1 MKKNIALFMIVNMIM
16 VIFTVANIQP
26 VYAEQKTCCVIENSC
41 SLMSSADCSAISGRD
56 SGVVSCN
63 SVTECNTG
71 CCVTANSCDSGR
83 TKTYCNQNGGSWNSG
98 DCSGKSECATGVCI
112 INGICYD
119 DYSKRQCDAA
129 GLGAQFDVSIQD
141 CESANALLSGSEGC
155 CITGNS
161 FVRTTSSAC
170 NGGRFVSGYLCSSAV
185 SGSNCLPR
193 DHKTCFNGKVYWVD
207 SCGNRENVADNLAE
221 HTAYNQANSRILSD
235 SVLKN
240 NIGYCKIEDGKSCGV
255 DNKGNVACLDMN
267 CDLGES
273 FYTETNFDPEI
284 AMFLDSESVKIEQ
297 NFLGETSGQQKG
309 NRRLLYTQFAPSKE
323 NTDIRKNG
331 ESWCML
337 WPQPNYN
344 SDREEANPA
353 SPGSRDYVF
362 TCLKGKIEIEPCADY
377 RSEICDEGYDK
388 NRDITTARCED
399 NRWEEC
405 SGSDRNGCKDK
416 NKLCRFVDGE
426 CVPLV
431 PPGNVF
437 WSEDISA
444 GNKAICEKCG
454 SGWWNRCSEP
464 SCVRL
469 GDCRGV
475 QLGMLG
481 RVLRLALI
489 NAVLGAAVLCT
500 VVAPGAC
507 FGWLPGVG
515 GGTAPAASTVSLGV
529 GADVAGEMGV
539 AAAGVGATAGAS
551 AGAGT
556 LGTVAAYTGIAG
568 GVSGLVKSWAGS
580 PVENQPVYDS
590 NIKLVSGDYSGYP
603 ANFVYTGETK
613 IFGGTDYAIVK
624 DNAGHEYYTPIGIQ
638 QQGSVVNP
646 PTQPNTLSPNNVP
659 RVPASTQ
666 QTPLTSLG
674 TQNQQCSGYVFS
686 SCVNNKATVFLK
698 KIGSGGSC
706 DYIPKEG
713 CDCNSNS
720 DYSYLF
726 VPTSCN
732 EILKKYT

>member
-1 MKKNIALFMIVNMIM
+1 MN
-16 VIFTVANIQP
+16 
-26 VYAEQKTCCVIENSC
+26 
-41 SLMSSADCSAISGRD
+41 SADCSAISGRN

-63 SVTECNTG
+63 SVPECNTG
-71 CCVTANSCDSGR
+71 CCVTANTCDSGR

-98 DCSGKSECATGVCI
+98 DCSGNSECARGVCI

-129 GLGAQFDVSIQD
+129 GLGAQFDASIQD
-141 CESANALLSGSEGC
+141 CESANTLISGSEGC

-161 FVRTTSSAC
+161 YIRTTQSDC

-185 SGSNCLPR
+185 TGSSCLPR

-221 HTAYNQANSRILSD
+221 HTSYNQANSRILSD
-235 SVLKN
+235 SVLKSN
-240 NIGYCKIEDGKSCGV
+240 TGYCKIEDGKSCGV

-297 NFLGETSGQQKG
+297 NFLGETFEQQKG
-309 NRRLLYTQFAPSKE
+309 NRRMLYTQFAPSKD
-323 NTDIRKNG
+323 NTNIRKNG

-337 WPQPNYN
+337 WPQPGYN

-353 SPGSRDYVF
+353 PPGSRDYVF
-362 TCLKGKIEIEPCADY
+362 TCVKGKIEIEPCADY
-377 RSEICDEGYDK
+377 RSEVCDEAYDEG
-388 NRDITTARCED
+388 RDITTARCED
-399 NRWEEC
+399 NRWEGC
-405 SGSDRNGCKDK
+405 SGSDRNGCDDK

-437 WSEDISA
+437 WSEEISA

-489 NAVLGAAVLCT
+489 NAIVGTVVLCAVT
-500 VVAPGAC
+500 GGWCVT
-507 FGWLPGVG
+507 WLPGVG
-515 GGTAPAASTVSLGV
+515 GSAAPTAPVASLGI

-539 AAAGVGATAGAS
+539 AAAAGVTAGTS
-551 AGAGT
+551 AGALAT
-556 LGTVAAYTGIAG
+556 ALKVATIASTVASLANT
-568 GVSGLVKSWAGS
+568 VVPDK
-580 PVENQPVYDS
+580 QPVYDS
-590 NIKLVSGDYSGYP
+590 GNNQITRQYSGDYI
-603 ANFVYTGETK
+603 YTGETK
-613 IFGGTDYAIVK
+613 TLGGTDYAIVK
-624 DNAGHEYYTPIGIQ
+624 DNAGHEYYTTINNAGT
-638 QQGSVVNP
+638 G
-646 PTQPNTLSPNNVP
+646 NTKTNAP
-659 RVPASTQ
+659 RQ
-666 QTPLTSLG
+666 
-674 TQNQQCSGYVFS
+674 
-686 SCVNNKATVFLK
+686 
-698 KIGSGGSC
+698 
-706 DYIPKEG
+706 
-713 CDCNSNS
+713 
-720 DYSYLF
+720 
-726 VPTSCN
+726 
-732 EILKKYT
+732 